1 MLTTILTYGMY
12 IAIGLGLLGMLIC
25 LVITIVLAIKD
36 DDSYNISSSSNE
48 NKDEENIMLGITTF
62 TNVMDTINNH
72 HIND

>member
-62 TNVMDTINNH
+62 TSVMDTINNH

>member
-48 NKDEENIMLGITTF
+48 NKDEENIMLDITTF
-62 TNVMDTINNH
+62 TSVMDTINNH